1 MTLIIIFFF
10 VVGLLMAFWF
20 LIDDFI
26 ASRQY
31 RKRSSRPL
39 IDYKLPKKQIKSKR
53 RK

>member
-10 VVGLLMAFWF
+10 VVGFLMAFWF
-20 LIDDFI
+20 LIDDFM
-26 ASRQY
+26 AAHDF

-39 IDYKLPKKQIKSKR
+39 IDYKPKKQSKSKR